1 MRSLRR
7 SWLIALV
14 LGCAISAGGR
24 ASADPVSDA
33 ATTPRA
39 EETPKDRARS
49 FVLDAADAA
58 ADGRWGYAE
67 DLVRSAWELEKT
79 FDVAANL
86 GDIELRNG
94 KPRAAAKHLSY
105 SLRALPPTA
114 SAADQKRI
122 RARFEEA
129 RKLVAAIS
137 VRVQPEGASVLV
149 DGEVAGTAPLA
160 DDVYVDP
167 GEHTITAQREG
178 YEAATQVVHAGKG
191 DALEVKLELRP
202 KAAPI
207 ASQSTML
214 APARVSSVAFSP
226 VAFNVVKSAEREGPR
241 MSIIAAGGA
250 IVILGTAL
258 GVGLEAG
265 ASRSSLVADRKK
277 EELNQRFGATACHDE
292 PFARVDCDELLG
304 TLETLDTLR
313 LASRISFGVA
323 GTALGS
329 SILYMVAT
337 RKSPDVGRATKV
349 VPSVTANAGSL
360 VVMGVW

>member
-1 MRSLRR
+1 MRFLRR
-7 SWLIALV
+7 SWPIALV
-14 LGCAISAGGR
+14 LGCAIGAGGR
-24 ASADPVSDA
+24 ASADPASDA

-49 FVLDAADAA
+49 FVLDAEDAA

-79 FDVAANL
+79 YDVAANL
-86 GDIELRNG
+86 GDLELKNG

-129 RKLVAAIS
+129 RKQVTAIS

-160 DDVYVDP
+160 DDVFVDP

-178 YEAATQVVHAGKG
+178 YEAVTQIVRADKG

-202 KAAPI
+202 KAAPS
-207 ASQSTML
+207 APRPTML
-214 APARVSSVAFSP
+214 APAPASSAAFSTA
-226 VAFNVVKSAEREGPR
+226 AFNAVKIPERDGPR
-241 MSIIAAGGA
+241 MSVIAAGGA

-265 ASRSSLVADRKK
+265 ANKFSMAADMKK
-277 EELNQRFGATACHDE
+277 EVLDQRFGATACHDE
-292 PFARVDCDELLG
+292 PFARTDCDELWG
-304 TLETLDTLR
+304 SLEMLDTLR

-323 GTALGS
+323 GAALGG
-329 SILYMVAT
+329 SILYMLAN